1 MRKFCFSCESR
12 NVRFPDELGY
22 TNIFGSEIDCPVAGT
37 IVDGDIE
44 DSVLLPVASLV
55 DVILVDVILVDVIL
69 VDGILVDGIL
79 VDGILDGIL
88 VDGILDRILVD
99 GILDRILVD
108 GIACFHRLDIVGT
121 AVYYNPDT
129 NLHNI
134 LFEACYVN
142 QLWNSHIHPSCN
154 P

>member
-22 TNIFGSEIDCPVAGT
+22 TNIFGSEIDCPVGGT
-37 IVDGDIE
+37 IVVGDIE

-55 DVILVDVILVDVIL
+55 DGIFVDRIFVDGIL

-79 VDGILDGIL
+79 VDGILVDGIL
-88 VDGILDRILVD
+88 VDGILVD
-99 GILDRILVD
+99 GIL
-108 GIACFHRLDIVGT
+108 ACFHRLDIVGT

-129 NLHNI
+129 KIHNI

-142 QLWNSHIHPSCN
+142 LPWNSHIHPSCN